1 MIIPK
6 VNIKN
11 ILTSEG
17 SNNEKTKEINVKE
30 QEKASP
36 SPKEYNKEEC
46 LNNLWIELI
55 SCLFDENPKTTLKDL
70 MAKKYS
76 NHSYLE
82 RKTTVDSVNSNS
94 TVENSKKK
102 TYNEHLSVNDANPNP
117 SSPTVTQNNSKRNL
131 FKIGGHSRSNSCS
144 SVKKGKNEK
153 ALTNEPENFTLDDEA
168 LFNSSSQEEIN
179 AHAVINLDTKEFKHK
194 IWECLFWTAG
204 IEGVET
210 LLLRFIVARKG
221 KVNDALKMLLNAL
234 IWRVTYDI
242 EGLCRKGERIIDE
255 NEFSCGKVYF
265 YKYDKEGRFVT
276 YIHVSKHIK
285 DVRPQVETEK
295 MTILSMET
303 VRLILNKENPT
314 ACMVF
319 DMNGFSMQ
327 NMDYGFIRFLLNCFQ
342 NYYPE
347 MLGVALIVG
356 APWIFHGCWKI
367 IKQLLDPVVAN
378 KVIFIKDKS
387 EIKEYI
393 DESEIPECLGGTNK
407 FNFTYIPYKEEE
419 DVNCSEEEIN
429 TAKRNWNIAKNRY
442 IKEIYELYKSQIN
455 VKLDDLLFKIDDKP
469 GCDEIN
475 NISDIV
481 NEASSPSACSAP
493 SSASGDDSYG
503 NSLMR
508 QYEKELYNA
517 FVEYDKCTRSRT
529 YYHRVGFTHY

>member
-11 ILTSEG
+11 ILSSES
-17 SNNEKTKEINVKE
+17 SNSSEKTKDVSAKE
-30 QEKASP
+30 QDKVSV

-46 LNNLWIELI
+46 LNSLWIELLTV
-55 SCLFDENPKTTLKDL
+55 LFDENPKTTLKEL
-70 MAKKYS
+70 MSSKKFS
-76 NHSYLE
+76 NQSYIE
-82 RKTTVDSVNSNS
+82 RSSMDDNKKKENSEITNGSEISNS
-94 TVENSKKK
+94 
-102 TYNEHLSVNDANPNP
+102 SVTPATP
-117 SSPTVTQNNSKRNL
+117 STKRNL
-131 FKIGGHSRSNSCS
+131 FKIGGGHSRSS
-144 SVKKGKNEK
+144 SVTSAKTKTGKKEI
-153 ALTNEPENFTLDDEA
+153 TNEPENFTEEDEA
-168 LFNSSSQEEIN
+168 LFNSNEEVIDAN
-179 AHAVINLDTKEFKHK
+179 TAINLDSKEFKQK
-194 IWECLFWTAG
+194 LWECLFWSAG
-204 IEGVET
+204 IEGLDT

-242 EGLCRKGERIIDE
+242 EGLCKQGERIIAE
-255 NEFSCGKVYF
+255 EEFSCGKVYF

-285 DVRPQVETEK
+285 DVRPQIETEK

-378 KVIFIKDKS
+378 KVQFIKDKS
-387 EIKEYI
+387 EIKNYI
-393 DESEIPECLGGTNK
+393 DESEIPECLGGTNS

-419 DVNCSEEEIN
+419 DVKASEEEISA
-429 TAKRNWNIAKNRY
+429 AKRKWDIAKNRY
-442 IKEIYELYKSQIN
+442 IKEIYDQYSSQMN
-455 VKLDDLLFKIDDKP
+455 VKLENLLFKIENTGND
-469 GCDEIN
+469 CDEIN
-475 NISDIV
+475 NLNDVIE
-481 NEASSPSACSAP
+481 NENINSPSACSVP
-493 SSASGDDSYG
+493 SSASGDDTFGTSII
-503 NSLMR
+503 R
-508 QYEKELYNA
+508 QTEKNLYNA
-517 FVEYDKCTRSRT
+517 FVEYDRLTRSRT
-529 YYHRVGFTHY
+529 YYHRAGFTHY

>member
-11 ILTSEG
+11 ILSSDNSG
-17 SNNEKTKEINVKE
+17 GEKTAKEVKE
-30 QEKASP
+30 QDKASA

-46 LNNLWIELI
+46 LNQLWIELI
-55 SCLFDENPKTTLKDL
+55 SVLFDENAKTSLKDL
-70 MAKKYS
+70 MSSKKYS
-76 NHSYLE
+76 NQSYIE
-82 RKTTVDSVNSNS
+82 RSSMCESPKKDYSEMSTASEVSTASPSGLSN
-94 TVENSKKK
+94 KKSFFR
-102 TYNEHLSVNDANPNP
+102 L
-117 SSPTVTQNNSKRNL
+117 
-131 FKIGGHSRSNSCS
+131 GGHSRTNSNSS
-144 SVKKGKNEK
+144 ISKKGSKRDSG
-153 ALTNEPENFTLDDEA
+153 EPEYFSPDEEA
-168 LFNSSSQEEIN
+168 IFANNEEIID
-179 AHAVINLDTKEFKHK
+179 ASTVINLESKEFKQR
-194 IWECLFWTAG
+194 IWECLFWSAG
-204 IEGVET
+204 IEGLDT

-221 KVNDALKMLLNAL
+221 KVVDALKMLLNAL

-242 EGLCRKGERIIDE
+242 EGLCKQGERIIDE

-285 DVRPQVETEK
+285 DVRPQIETEK

-303 VRLILNKENPT
+303 VRLILNRENPT

-319 DMNGFSMQ
+319 DMSGFSMQ

-378 KVIFIKDKS
+378 KVQFLKDKS
-387 EIKEYI
+387 EIKDYI

-407 FNFTYIPYKEEE
+407 FNFTYIPYKEED
-419 DVNCSEEEIN
+419 DVNASEEDIAK
-429 TAKRNWNIAKNRY
+429 AKRNWNIAKNKY
-442 IKEIYELYKSQIN
+442 IKEIYEQYGSQLN
-455 VKLDDLLFKIDDKP
+455 VKLDDLLFKIDN
-469 GCDEIN
+469 GSEVCDEVN
-475 NISDIV
+475 NV
-481 NEASSPSACSAP
+481 NEVIERETNISPSACSAP
-493 SSASGDDSYG
+493 STASGDDSFG
-503 NSLMR
+503 FSIIR
-508 QYEKELYNA
+508 QTEKNLYNA
-517 FVEYDKCTRSRT
+517 FVEYDKLTRSRT

>member
-11 ILTSEG
+11 ILS
-17 SNNEKTKEINVKE
+17 SDSSEKTKEVTSAKE
-30 QEKASP
+30 QEKASV

-46 LNNLWIELI
+46 LDNLWIELI

-70 MAKKYS
+70 MSKKYS
-76 NHSYLE
+76 NNSYLE
-82 RKTTVDSVNSNS
+82 RKS
-94 TVENSKKK
+94 TDNLKKK
-102 TYNEHLSVNDANPNP
+102 NNDLGNTEVNVSTSVI
-117 SSPTVTQNNSKRNL
+117 TQNNSKRNL
-131 FKIGGHSRSNSCS
+131 FKIGGHSRSSSLS
-144 SVKKGKNEK
+144 SVKKGNKKEEK
-153 ALTNEPENFTLDDEA
+153 DKVITNEPENFTSEDEEI
-168 LFNSSSQEEIN
+168 FNTQEEIDSN
-179 AHAVINLDTKEFKHK
+179 SAINLDSKEFKQK

-204 IEGVET
+204 IEGLDA

-221 KVNDALKMLLNAL
+221 KVNDALKMLLNSL

-242 EGLCRKGERIIDE
+242 EGLCKKGESIIDE
-255 NEFSCGKVYF
+255 SEFSCGKVYF

-285 DVRPQVETEK
+285 DERPQVETEK

-303 VRLILNKENPT
+303 VRLILNKETPT

-378 KVIFIKDKS
+378 KVQFLKDKS
-387 EIKEYI
+387 EIKNYI
-393 DESEIPECLGGTNK
+393 DESEIPECLRGTNK
-407 FNFTYIPYKEEE
+407 FNFTYIPYKKEE
-419 DVNCSEEEIN
+419 DINYSEEEIAS
-429 TAKRNWNIAKNRY
+429 AKKKWDIAKNKY
-442 IKEIYELYKSQIN
+442 IKEIYEQYKSQLN
-455 VKLDDLLFKIDDKP
+455 VKLDDLLFKIDEKVE
-469 GCDEIN
+469 CEEVS
-475 NISDIV
+475 NIIDIV
-481 NEASSPSACSAP
+481 QNETSSPSTCSAP
-493 SSASGDDSYG
+493 SSASGDDSY
-503 NSLMR
+503 SFSMMKHR
-508 QYEKELYNA
+508 EKELYNA
-517 FVEYDKCTRSRT
+517 FVEYDKRTRSRT
-529 YYHRVGFTHY
+529 YYHRAGFTHY